1 LRTQPR
7 WSCYGSGATWAPAV
21 LAGVGRGFRS
31 GRGWNL
37 SRIGD
42 KAPGAE
48 KDLLETFSTGRA
60 PGGKRPVRWEVAL
73 GLADRTLAARR
84 LVVLGAILCAA
95 ALLFVLDV
103 ALTSGEVHGGV
114 RVGAVSL
121 GGKTAMEAREV
132 LEEELTGPV
141 EGVRVGGPGNASFTA
156 LELGVTLDAVETA
169 DLSYA
174 VGREGNVFER
184 LGARLDAALGE
195 RRIAPAVRYDPAV
208 AREEMRELRE
218 EPIDAA
224 VAVMDD
230 RTEVREA
237 EAGYEVDVEATVAG
251 AIKAVEEG
259 KDEAR
264 ITGEETEPDI
274 STEEAEA
281 AAKLAD
287 RAMAGPVVFFA
298 SGEEWVF
305 SPVEIG
311 EALNIAT
318 EGGSIEVSLDEA
330 RMRAGLQEAYA
341 ELGEE
346 PVEAGY
352 VVEDGEISVTESR
365 TGKRIEEDRL
375 FEALETGLFEG
386 RRRFE
391 VPVVTDEPDLTT
403 DEAQRDRPTALLGRY
418 RTNYMTYDDSPGR
431 VDNLE
436 IASDAVNDTVLA
448 PDEIFSF
455 NALAEPLEYYETK
468 VIVDGAVDYSEG
480 GGLCQVASTLY
491 MAANYAGLK
500 TVERHPHYSELPYIR
515 PGFDATVWFGSLDMK
530 LKNNTGGNVLL
541 REWVDD
547 EGYVNAEVWGRPTG
561 KKVEMASQLVST
573 YADAE
578 GNPVTEWV
586 TYRRV
591 TKDGEVISDGPI
603 HTDTYGYLKP

>member
-1 LRTQPR
+1 ML
-7 WSCYGSGATWAPAV
+7 AV
-21 LAGVGRGFRS
+21 
-31 GRGWNL
+31 
-37 SRIGD
+37 
-42 KAPGAE
+42 
-48 KDLLETFSTGRA
+48 
-60 PGGKRPVRWEVAL
+60 
-73 GLADRTLAARR
+73 RR
-84 LVVLGAILCAA
+84 LVVWGAGLCAAA

-103 ALTSGEVHGGV
+103 TLTSGEVRGGV
-114 RVGAVSL
+114 RVGTVSL

-132 LEEELTGPV
+132 LEDELAGPV
-141 EGVRVGGPGNASFTA
+141 EGVRVSGPGNALFTA
-156 LELGVTLDAVETA
+156 RELGVTFDAAETA
-169 DLSYA
+169 DLAYA
-174 VGREGNVFER
+174 VGREGNLFER
-184 LGARLDAALGE
+184 LGARLDAALGGT
-195 RRIAPAVRYDPAV
+195 RVAPAVEYDPAV
-208 AREEMRELRE
+208 AREEVRELHE

-224 VAVMDD
+224 VAVIDD
-230 RTEVREA
+230 HTEMREA

-251 AIKAVEEG
+251 VTKAAEEG
-259 KDEAR
+259 RGVAK
-264 ITGEETEPDI
+264 ISGEEVEPEI
-274 STEEAEA
+274 STGEAEA
-281 AAKLAD
+281 AAR
-287 RAMAGPVVFFA
+287 RAETAMSGPAVFFV
-298 SGEEWVF
+298 GEEEWAF

-311 EALNIAT
+311 EALNVAT
-318 EGGSIEVSLDEA
+318 EDGGIEVSLDEA
-330 RMRAGLQEAYA
+330 RMQAGLEGAYA
-341 ELGEE
+341 ELVEE

-352 VVEDGEISVTESR
+352 VVEDGEISVTKSQ
-365 TGKRIEEDRL
+365 TGKSIEENQL

-391 VPVVTDEPDLTT
+391 VPIVTDEPDLTT
-403 DEAQRDRPTALLGRY
+403 KEAEEAKPTALLGRY
-418 RTNYMTYDDSPGR
+418 RTDYMTYDDSPGR

-468 VIVDGAVDYSEG
+468 VIVNGAVDYSEG

-530 LKNNTGGNVLL
+530 LKNNTGGHVLL
-541 REWVDD
+541 REWVDA

-603 HTDTYGYLKP
+603 YTDTYGYLKP

>member
-1 LRTQPR
+1 L
-7 WSCYGSGATWAPAV
+7 
-21 LAGVGRGFRS
+21 

-37 SRIGD
+37 ARIGD

-48 KDLLETFSTGRA
+48 TYLLETFSTGRA
-60 PGGKRPVRWEVAL
+60 PGGKRPERWDRARRVVNRL
-73 GLADRTLAARR
+73 LAVRR
-84 LVVLGAILCAA
+84 LVVWGAGLCAAA

-114 RVGAVSL
+114 RVGTVSL
-121 GGKTAMEAREV
+121 GGKTDMEAREV
-132 LEEELTGPV
+132 LEDELAGPV
-141 EGVRVGGPGNASFTA
+141 EGVRVSGPGDA
-156 LELGVTLDAVETA
+156 LFIAEELGVTFDEAETA
-169 DLSYA
+169 DLAYA
-174 VGREGNVFER
+174 VGREGNVFDR
-184 LGARLDAALGE
+184 IGARLDAALGGA
-195 RRIAPAVRYDPAV
+195 RVAPAVEYDPAV
-208 AREEMRELRE
+208 AREEARELRE
-218 EPIDAA
+218 EPTDAA
-224 VAVMDD
+224 VAVMGD

-237 EAGYEVDVEATVAG
+237 KAGYVVDVEDTVAG
-251 AIKAVEEG
+251 VIKAVEEG
-259 KDEAR
+259 RDEAR
-264 ITGEETEPDI
+264 ISGEEAEPDI
-274 STEEAEA
+274 STGEAEA

-287 RAMAGPVVFFA
+287 RAMSGPVVFFA
-298 SGEEWVF
+298 GGEEWAL

-311 EALNIAT
+311 EALNVAT
-318 EGGSIEVSLDEA
+318 ERGSIGVSLDES
-330 RMRAGLQEAYA
+330 RMRAGLEGANA
-341 ELGEE
+341 ELVEE

-365 TGKRIEEDRL
+365 TGKWIEEDRL

-391 VPVVTDEPDLTT
+391 VPVVTDEPNLTT

-418 RTNYMTYDDSPGR
+418 RTDYLTYDDSSGR

-455 NALAEPLEYYETK
+455 NALAEPLEYYKTK
-468 VIVDGAVDYSEG
+468 VIVNGAVDYSEG

-530 LKNNTGGNVLL
+530 LKNNTGGHVLL

-561 KKVEMASQLVST
+561 KKVEMASQLAST

>member
-1 LRTQPR
+1 L
-7 WSCYGSGATWAPAV
+7 
-21 LAGVGRGFRS
+21 
-31 GRGWNL
+31 
-37 SRIGD
+37 
-42 KAPGAE
+42 
-48 KDLLETFSTGRA
+48 
-60 PGGKRPVRWEVAL
+60 
-73 GLADRTLAARR
+73 LAARR
-84 LVVLGAILCAA
+84 LVVWGAGLFAAA
-95 ALLFVLDV
+95 ALLFALDLT
-103 ALTSGEVHGGV
+103 LTSGEVHGGV
-114 RVGAVSL
+114 RVGTVSL
-121 GGKTAMEAREV
+121 GGKTAMEAREA
-132 LEEELTGPV
+132 LEDELAGSV
-141 EGVRVGGPGNASFTA
+141 EAVRVGGPGNALFTA
-156 LELGVTLDAVETA
+156 KELGVVFDAVETA
-169 DLSYA
+169 DRTYA
-174 VGREGNVFER
+174 VGREGNLLDR
-184 LGARLDAALGE
+184 LGARVDAALGGAHV
-195 RRIAPAVRYDPAV
+195 APEVEYDPAV
-208 AREEMRELRE
+208 AREEVRELRE

-224 VAVMDD
+224 VAVMGD
-230 RTEVREA
+230 RAEVREA
-237 EAGYEVDVEATVAG
+237 KAGYVVDVEATVAG
-251 AIKAVEEG
+251 VIKAAEEG
-259 KDEAR
+259 RDEAK
-264 ITGEETEPDI
+264 ISGEEAEPDI
-274 STEEAEA
+274 STGEAEA
-281 AAKLAD
+281 AAKLAE
-287 RAMAGPVVFFA
+287 RAMSGPVVFFA
-298 SGEEWVF
+298 GGKEWVF

-311 EALNIAT
+311 DALNVAT
-318 EGGSIEVSLDEA
+318 EGGSIQVSLDEA
-330 RMRAGLQEAYA
+330 RMRAGLEGAYA
-341 ELGEE
+341 ELVEE

-352 VVEDGEISVTESR
+352 MVEDGEVSVMESR
-365 TGKRIEEDRL
+365 TGKRIEEDHL

-418 RTNYMTYDDSPGR
+418 RTDYMTYDDSPGR

-436 IASDAVNDTVLA
+436 IASDAVNGTVLA

-468 VIVDGAVDYSEG
+468 VIVNGAVDYSEG

-530 LKNNTGGNVLL
+530 LKNNTGAHVLL

-573 YADAE
+573 YADDE

-591 TKDGEVISDGPI
+591 TKDGEVISDGTI

>member
-1 LRTQPR
+1 MV
-7 WSCYGSGATWAPAV
+7 WGA
-21 LAGVGRGFRS
+21 G
-31 GRGWNL
+31 
-37 SRIGD
+37 
-42 KAPGAE
+42 
-48 KDLLETFSTGRA
+48 
-60 PGGKRPVRWEVAL
+60 
-73 GLADRTLAARR
+73 
-84 LVVLGAILCAA
+84 LCAA
-95 ALLFVLDV
+95 TTLLFVLDV
-103 ALTSGEVHGGV
+103 ALTSGEVRGGV
-114 RVGAVSL
+114 RVGTVSL

-132 LEEELTGPV
+132 LEDELAGRV
-141 EGVRVGGPGNASFTA
+141 EGVRVSGAGNASFTA
-156 LELGVTLDAVETA
+156 RELGVTIDAGETA
-169 DLSYA
+169 DRAYA
-174 VGREGNVFER
+174 VGREGNVFDR
-184 LGARLDAALGE
+184 LGARLVAALGAS
-195 RRIAPAVRYDPAV
+195 RVAPAVEYDPAV
-208 AREEMRELRE
+208 AREEVRELRE

-224 VAVMDD
+224 VAVMGDH
-230 RTEVREA
+230 TEVREA
-237 EAGYEVDVEATVAG
+237 KAGYVVDVEATVAG
-251 AIKAVEEG
+251 VIKAAEERR
-259 KDEAR
+259 DESK
-264 ITGEETEPDI
+264 ISGEEAEPDI
-274 STEEAEA
+274 STGEAQA
-281 AAKLAD
+281 AAKAAE
-287 RAMAGPVVFFA
+287 RAMSEPVVFSA
-298 SGEEWVF
+298 GGEEWAF

-311 EALNIAT
+311 EALNVAT
-318 EGGSIEVSLDEA
+318 EDGGIEVSLDEA
-330 RMRAGLQEAYA
+330 RMRAGLEGAYA
-341 ELGEE
+341 ELVEE

-352 VVEDGEISVTESR
+352 VVEDGEVSVTESR

-386 RRRFE
+386 RRTFE
-391 VPVVTDEPDLTT
+391 VPIVTDEPDLTT
-403 DEAQRDRPTALLGRY
+403 DEAQRDRPTVLLGRY
-418 RTNYMTYDDSPGR
+418 RTDYMTYDDSPGR

-530 LKNNTGGNVLL
+530 LKNNTGGRVLL

-591 TKDGEVISDGPI
+591 TRDGDVISDGPI

>member
-1 LRTQPR
+1 MNRLL
-7 WSCYGSGATWAPAV
+7 AV
-21 LAGVGRGFRS
+21 
-31 GRGWNL
+31 
-37 SRIGD
+37 
-42 KAPGAE
+42 
-48 KDLLETFSTGRA
+48 
-60 PGGKRPVRWEVAL
+60 
-73 GLADRTLAARR
+73 RR
-84 LVVLGAILCAA
+84 LVVWGAGLCAAA

-103 ALTSGEVHGGV
+103 TLTSGEVRGGV
-114 RVGAVSL
+114 RVGTVSL

-132 LEEELTGPV
+132 LEDELAGPV
-141 EGVRVGGPGNASFTA
+141 EGVRVSGPGNALFTA
-156 LELGVTLDAVETA
+156 RELGVTFDAAETA
-169 DLSYA
+169 DLAYA
-174 VGREGNVFER
+174 VGREGNLFER
-184 LGARLDAALGE
+184 LGARLDAALGGT
-195 RRIAPAVRYDPAV
+195 RVAPAVEYDPAV
-208 AREEMRELRE
+208 AREEVRELHE

-224 VAVMDD
+224 VAVIDD
-230 RTEVREA
+230 HTEMREA

-251 AIKAVEEG
+251 VTKAAEEG
-259 KDEAR
+259 RGEAK
-264 ITGEETEPDI
+264 ISGEEVEPEI
-274 STEEAEA
+274 STGEAEA
-281 AAKLAD
+281 AAR
-287 RAMAGPVVFFA
+287 RAETAMSGPAVFFV
-298 SGEEWVF
+298 GEEEWAF

-311 EALNIAT
+311 EALNVAT
-318 EGGSIEVSLDEA
+318 EDGGIEVSLDEA
-330 RMRAGLQEAYA
+330 RMQAGLEGAYA
-341 ELGEE
+341 ELVEE

-352 VVEDGEISVTESR
+352 VVEDGEISVTKSQ
-365 TGKRIEEDRL
+365 TGKSIEENQL

-391 VPVVTDEPDLTT
+391 VPIVTDEPDLTT
-403 DEAQRDRPTALLGRY
+403 KEAEEAKPTALLGRY
-418 RTNYMTYDDSPGR
+418 RTDYMTYDDSPGR

-468 VIVDGAVDYSEG
+468 VIVNGAVDYSEG

-530 LKNNTGGNVLL
+530 LKNNTGGHVLL
-541 REWVDD
+541 REWVDA

-603 HTDTYGYLKP
+603 YTDTYGYLKP